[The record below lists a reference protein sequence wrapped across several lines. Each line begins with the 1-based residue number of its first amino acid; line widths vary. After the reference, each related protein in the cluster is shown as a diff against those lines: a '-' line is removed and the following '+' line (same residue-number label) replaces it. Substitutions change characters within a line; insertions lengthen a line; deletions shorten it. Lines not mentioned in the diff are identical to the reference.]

1 MMLDWFDTLNT
12 TVLPVEFKNGKFVL
26 KDGQKLPAIKEGAR
40 AEIVIPTFYIDDK
53 KIKEE
58 YNKEQIFPFFPSKT
72 ALYVEL
78 YVRSFDDL
86 MDKEKE
92 ALRFYQNRYLIEIE
106 LIDELNIKDR
116 GTKYPRLEACK
127 CKVVKLKDFEA
138 KSLNEIYSKLSQKYE
153 PHRMSHTGNVFDKIY
168 YFQDEIYKQL
178 KYKKYG

>member
-1 MMLDWFDTLNT
+1 MTDWFDNLNT

-26 KDGQKLPAIKEGAR
+26 KDGKKLPAIKEGAR
-40 AEIVIPTFYIDDK
+40 AEIVIPSFYIEDQ
-53 KIKEE
+53 KIKAE
-58 YNKEQIFPFFPSKT
+58 YNKEQIYSFFPAKT
-72 ALYVEL
+72 NLFAEL
-78 YVRSFDDL
+78 YVRSFDNLTDE
-86 MDKEKE
+86 EKN
-92 ALRFYQNRYLIEIE
+92 ALELYQNRYLVEIE

-153 PHRMSHTGNVFDKIY
+153 SHRMSHTGNVFDKIY
-168 YFQDEIYKQL
+168 YFQDETYKQL

>member
-58 YNKEQIFPFFPSKT
+58 YNKEQVFPFFPAKT
-72 ALYVEL
+72 NLFVEL
-78 YVRSFDDL
+78 YIRSFDDL
-86 MDKEKE
+86 TDEEKD
-92 ALRFYQNRYLIEIE
+92 ALKFFQNRYLVEIE

-138 KSLNEIYSKLSQKYE
+138 KSLNEIYSKLS
-153 PHRMSHTGNVFDKIY
+153 KI
-168 YFQDEIYKQL
+168 
-178 KYKKYG
+178 